1 MTLTEAKQEARNNGN
16 YIGKITA
23 TKDRH
28 GEYTICNEGRM
39 IGEGYFD
46 SATDAKI
53 DALTNL

>member
-1 MTLTEAKQEARNNGN
+1 MTLTEAKQIATENGN
-16 YIGKITA
+16 YVGKITA
-23 TKDRH
+23 TKDRQ
-28 GEYTICNEGRM
+28 GEYTIYNEGRM